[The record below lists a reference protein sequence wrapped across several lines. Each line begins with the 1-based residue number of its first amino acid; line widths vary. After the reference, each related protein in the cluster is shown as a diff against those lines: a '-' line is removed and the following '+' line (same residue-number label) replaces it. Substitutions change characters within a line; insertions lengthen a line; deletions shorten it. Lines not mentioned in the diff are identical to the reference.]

1 MSLKAQNTN
10 PPCLFPIRGLIDITH
25 TGSWHS
31 CLLSPE
37 TLAPFLEFPREWPS
51 FTLLCFGW
59 RHSPSQ
65 PADCS
70 GLEKEKKKSR
80 LNTEGCRPAASS
92 RGFFSAI
99 HGAVAE
105 CWYFTLLYAQ
115 DTAVPSRMSPDWS
128 RSSHSGDQFARMEG
142 IFLYG
147 KNSNAVRRKAESLRG
162 LFFSLFFIL
171 LTFSCR
177 ILWAFLKGT
186 YFCKDSKKKSGFLPF
201 QFKLR
206 HNAAWAGQ
214 LVECFRC
221 ISLNARRLKFHFHT
235 NLLLRAY
242 FPTMFAREHWA
253 NSFVTGGKKNSPC
266 CIFPHLMPIFA
277 PKSSNLGIIL
287 LLLLHIRG
295 EWGTHSVGIQLISLA
310 NPGGW
315 TLMQSVGVDLRGLL
329 HFLPKGGTIYR
340 STKQPSAV

>member
-1 MSLKAQNTN
+1 MLEVLSGPIQPVTQVVGASFGVFFFKQYAPPCPSAFLKTSLKAQNTN

-51 FTLLCFGW
+51 FTLWCFGW

-70 GLEKEKKKSR
+70 GPEEKKKKKKKKPR

-92 RGFFSAI
+92 RAFFSAI
-99 HGAVAE
+99 HVAVAE
-105 CWYFTLLYAQ
+105 CRYFTLLYAQ

-147 KNSNAVRRKAESLRG
+147 KNSNAIGRKAESLRG
-162 LFFSLFFIL
+162 LFFFFLPIL
-171 LTFSCR
+171 LTFSCGISR
-177 ILWAFLKGT
+177 AFLKEHISVKT
-186 YFCKDSKKKSGFLPF
+186 AKRSEGFLPF
-201 QFKLR
+201 RFKLR
-206 HNAAWAGQ
+206 RNAAWAGQ

-221 ISLNARRLKFHFHT
+221 ISPNARRLKFHFHT

-253 NSFVTGGKKNSPC
+253 NSFVTGGGVRVAY
-266 CIFPHLMPIFA
+266 F
-277 PKSSNLGIIL
+277 
-287 LLLLHIRG
+287 HI
-295 EWGTHSVGIQLISLA
+295 
-310 NPGGW
+310 
-315 TLMQSVGVDLRGLL
+315 
-329 HFLPKGGTIYR
+329 
-340 STKQPSAV
+340 